1 MAKSMLYT
9 SCTSL
14 SVHLLCRIYPIHAER
29 SDDPMAFD
37 DFIHHRAFR
46 GYWHQIAG
54 FGWLKKNGA
63 EPPHSFASST
73 VSVNPIF
80 ITGTDQRY
88 QSNIFLGSAHIDAT
102 IVS

>member
-29 SDDPMAFD
+29 SDDPLAFD

-46 GYWHQIAG
+46 GHWHQIAG

-73 VSVNPIF
+73 YKLLFQLIPFLLQAPINGISQISF
-80 ITGTDQRY
+80 WGLHT
-88 QSNIFLGSAHIDAT
+88 
-102 IVS
+102 